1 MTITKLNYEV
11 YALDYLEGTLSK
23 EHEQAMERFLL
34 GHPEIAMELEAMREV
49 VPLIPDPLITFR
61 HKEKLLKKEPE
72 TKVIFFR
79 KWQLGVAAA
88 ITLLVAFASLL
99 DINFFAGQGTI
110 AHLDQAT
117 YEEKGQ
123 VSKEI
128 PSVLRPTQEEIA
140 KTETIVVPAAPRIVD
155 NKMKKEITNF
165 KEKVKEEHQKTATN
179 NSSFLNPMASKEP
192 SKINSVIS
200 KSESNH
206 LALQTEITTG
216 TTIAKRQER
225 SRTDFFPDSTI
236 DTSTRKAEE
245 VATIIETKKV
255 SNHPTV
261 PIVAA
266 LPLSDKKEIN
276 GLVDFKKIQINTRL
290 LTANKKELLADN
302 SPKKRTLKS
311 MLGKLPGD
319 RLSVSIL
326 PSFFTDR
333 GD

>member
-61 HKEKLLKKEPE
+61 
-72 TKVIFFR
+72 
-79 KWQLGVAAA
+79 VAAA

-165 KEKVKEEHQKTATN
+165 KEKL
-179 NSSFLNPMASKEP
+179 FLNLK
-192 SKINSVIS
+192 VI
-200 KSESNH
+200 
-206 LALQTEITTG
+206 I
-216 TTIAKRQER
+216 
-225 SRTDFFPDSTI
+225 
-236 DTSTRKAEE
+236 
-245 VATIIETKKV
+245 
-255 SNHPTV
+255 
-261 PIVAA
+261 
-266 LPLSDKKEIN
+266 
-276 GLVDFKKIQINTRL
+276 
-290 LTANKKELLADN
+290 
-302 SPKKRTLKS
+302 
-311 MLGKLPGD
+311 
-319 RLSVSIL
+319 
-326 PSFFTDR
+326 
-333 GD
+333 